1 MFIKYNFYYFH
12 IVKFYYILYILS
24 QYAKNNL
31 RSLAQPHCPT
41 APFRAKKNALR
52 VSRGTFKRRV
62 PFYFL
67 RGPTFAI
74 CALMNIFE
82 LSTPGVC
89 PCRSNSIFTWGSNIR
104 QYVEPPK
111 WNIPNCSPFLTCW
124 PS

>member
-1 MFIKYNFYYFH
+1 MLKTIFAALRNR
-12 IVKFYYILYILS
+12 IVRQHLS
-24 QYAKNNL
+24 
-31 RSLAQPHCPT
+31 AQ
-41 APFRAKKNALR
+41 KKNALR

-89 PCRSNSIFTWGSNIR
+89 PCRSNSIFTW
-104 QYVEPPK
+104 
-111 WNIPNCSPFLTCW
+111 
-124 PS
+124 